1 MTRTRIVR
9 QLWIALA
16 AVVAA
21 AALAAVPAPARG
33 QDVAFETVVA
43 GLRSPDASARI
54 SSLVMLRQA
63 GYLDAVP
70 AIAPLLAD
78 PDPTVQGA
86 AVETVLALYTVDVTY
101 TMDVCRDIVREKG
114 ATLPLCAFVQGPGAT
129 IANPVPA
136 EVFRGLLAATGSP
149 APSVRFDA
157 AYTLGAL
164 GRGAILRGQLPDAP
178 RVFDALIAILRES
191 NPLMKEAATNA
202 LGRLLGAVL
211 LRGDSDPNLASIR
224 VEAGDLIVG
233 GLNEPDQHLR
243 LASMSALADLRY
255 DRAVQSL
262 TDRFNYYKKGPEA
275 TAAFDAVA
283 KIGHPGSIPVF
294 LAQLGSG
301 DAQVRRMAVEGIGRT
316 GDVVAMSQMQLKAEP
331 DQSAYVGHALAF
343 AKARNGNYAEMPK
356 LVDRFKYS
364 SLATQTFNYLV
375 ELGPAAAAELGT
387 FSTSGDPRI
396 RAGVAEVLGIIGDQT
411 SLGLLDVL
419 ARDRNKAVAEAAARS
434 QARLVPRAGAAAR
447 R

>member
-1 MTRTRIVR
+1 MILTRVTTQQRIAVA
-9 QLWIALA
+9 AL
-16 AVVAA
+16 VAA
-21 AALAAVPAPARG
+21 AALTAAPVTGRA

-43 GLRSPDASARI
+43 GLRSPDATARI
-54 SSLVMLRQA
+54 GSLVALRQA

-70 AIAPLLAD
+70 AIAPLLSD

-86 AVETVLALYTVDVTY
+86 AVETVLALHTVDVAY
-101 TMDVCRDIVREKG
+101 TMDVCRDIVRQKG

-129 IANPVPA
+129 IANQVPA
-136 EVFRGLLAATGSP
+136 EVVRGLVTATGAP

-157 AYTLGAL
+157 AYALAVL
-164 GRGAILRGQLPDAP
+164 GRGPMLRGQLPDAP
-178 RVFDALIAILRES
+178 RVFDALIGILRES
-191 NPLMKEAATNA
+191 NPVMKEAATNA
-202 LGRLLGAVL
+202 LGRLLGAAL
-211 LRGDSDPNLASIR
+211 QRGDPDPNLASIR

-243 LASMSALADLRY
+243 LASMSALADMRY

-262 TDRFNYYKKGPEA
+262 TDLFNYYKKGPEA
-275 TAAFDAVA
+275 LAAFDAVA

-301 DAQVRRMAVEGIGRT
+301 EAQVRRMAVEGIGRT
-316 GDVVAMSQMQLKAEP
+316 GSVEAMAQMQMKAEP

-343 AKARNGNYAEMPK
+343 AKARNANYGEMDK
-356 LVDRFKYS
+356 LVGGFKYS
-364 SLATQTFNYLV
+364 SLATQTFLYLV
-375 ELGPAAAAELGT
+375 ELGPPVAAELGT
-387 FSTSGDPRI
+387 YATNGDQRI

-411 SLGLLDVL
+411 SLGLIDVL
-419 ARDRNKAVAEAAARS
+419 SRDRTRSVAEAAARS
-434 QARLVPRAGAAAR
+434 QARLVPRSGAAGR